1 MYTYLGTPKDQA
13 WLAREAC
20 EIEID
25 VLRKPIGKQDQYIAA
40 FGGQRFIQFCPDEQV
55 GVESITIDPQV
66 ACAAL
71 TRT

>member
-1 MYTYLGTPKDQA
+1 MYTYLGAPKDQA

-55 GVESITIDPQV
+55 EVEAVDDRSHRLR
-66 ACAAL
+66 AGL